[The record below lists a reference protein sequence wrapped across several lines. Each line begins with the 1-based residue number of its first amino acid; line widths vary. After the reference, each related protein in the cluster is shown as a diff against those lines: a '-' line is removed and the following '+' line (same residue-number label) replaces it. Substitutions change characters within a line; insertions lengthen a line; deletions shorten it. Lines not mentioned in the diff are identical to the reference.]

1 MTRST
6 LDERLCFNL
15 YNLQRQINRFYNK
28 SILNEMNITYPQF
41 LVLNIL
47 QDKKQV
53 NIKTLAEMLR
63 LDTGTISPLI
73 RRMEKL
79 DLVRRQRDAED
90 QRLVYIEATERGKGL
105 EEKLEKAFD
114 SFSEAIDIDPED
126 EKALLEHIQH
136 IDAMLTKNAFR
147 N

>member
-1 MTRST
+1 MIRST

-53 NIKTLAEMLR
+53 NIKTLAEMLQ

>member
-6 LDERLCFNL
+6 LDDRVCFNL

-28 SILNEMNITYPQF
+28 SILNEMDITYPQF

-53 NIKTLAEMLR
+53 NIKTLAKMLR

-79 DLVRRQRDAED
+79 DLVYRSRDTED
-90 QRLVYIEATERGKGL
+90 QRLVYIEATDRGKEM
-105 EEKLEKAFD
+105 EEKLEKAFN
-114 SFSEAIDIDPED
+114 SFSEAIGIAPEE
-126 EKALLEHIQH
+126 EKALLAHIKH

-147 N
+147 S

>member
-1 MTRST
+1 MTKST
-6 LDERLCFNL
+6 LDERICFNL

-28 SILNEMNITYPQF
+28 SILNEMDITYPQF

-53 NIKTLAEMLR
+53 NIKTLAKMLR

-79 DLVRRQRDAED
+79 DLVHRWRDADD
-90 QRLVYIEATERGKGL
+90 QRLVYIEATERGKKL
-105 EEKLEKAFD
+105 EEKLDKSFE
-114 SFSEAIDIDPED
+114 SFSEAIDIAPE
-126 EKALLEHIQH
+126 EEEALLAHIKH